1 MSKKTTGKETPV
13 KGNLTCDAKSSGQFV
28 KRDSKT
34 GRLVSVSRS
43 DKNARILAATVGGA
57 VIGNILVPGLGG
69 AIVGGL
75 AGAFVGNSSDE
86 GSGDE

>member
-1 MSKKTTGKETPV
+1 MGKKTIGREVPV
-13 KGNLTCDAKSSGQFV
+13 KGNIASNVKPVGQIV

-34 GRLVSVSRS
+34 GKIVPVKS

-75 AGAFVGNSSDE
+75 AGAFVGNRSDE
-86 GSGDE
+86 GSDDE